1 VDCDK
6 FSDVAAE
13 LALGVLTGRE
23 RAEAV
28 PQLDRCDACREDVRE
43 LAFTG
48 EELLKLLPEVT
59 PPAGFAYRMQQELCF
74 SGKRRLWGVRG
85 RGGRPRPRVAR
96 VHLLVAAAAAAVVLA
111 VGGGLGGWA
120 VRGGAGSGSM
130 AGAGV
135 PAAGAAPGAGAG
147 AAPGAATLHPATLT
161 TAQHQVIGRVF
172 LDNQGYLGSDGWV
185 YVSVDSGT
193 GNGTV
198 VCQLLGQDGRVTT
211 IGSFGLDGGYGYWG
225 SPESMRGTT
234 VVGAR
239 LLAKDGHV
247 LASATFG
254 S

>member
-1 VDCDK
+1 VNCDK
-6 FSDVAAE
+6 FPDVAAE

-48 EELLKLLPEVT
+48 EELLMLLPEVT
-59 PPAGFAYRMQQELCF
+59 PPAGFEYRVLDQL
-74 SGKRRLWGVRG
+74 GITGHPRHRRR
-85 RGGRPRPRVAR
+85 RPAR
-96 VHLLVAAAAAAVVLA
+96 SQLLVAAAAAAILA

-120 VRGGAGSGSM
+120 ARGGA
-130 AGAGV
+130 
-135 PAAGAAPGAGAG
+135 PAAGATAGATAPAGAG
-147 AAPGAATLHPATLT
+147 ALHPAMLT
-161 TAQHQVIGRVF
+161 TAQHQVIGRMF
-172 LDNQGYLGSDGWV
+172 LDDKGYLGNSGWV
-185 YVSVDSGT
+185 YVSVDGAR
-193 GNGTV
+193 GNGMV

-211 IGSFGLDGGYGYWG
+211 IGSFGLDGGNGYWG

-239 LLAKDGHV
+239 LLTEDGHV

>member
-1 VDCDK
+1 MDCDR
-6 FSDVAAE
+6 FPDVAAE

-48 EELLKLLPEVT
+48 EELLGLLPEVT
-59 PPAGFAYRMQQELCF
+59 PPAGFEYRVRDEL
-74 SGKRRLWGVRG
+74 GITGRNRHRR
-85 RGGRPRPRVAR
+85 RPAR
-96 VHLLVAAAAAAVVLA
+96 SHLLVAAAAATVLA
-111 VGGGLGGWA
+111 VGGLAGWA
-120 VRGGAGSGSM
+120 ARGGA
-130 AGAGV
+130 
-135 PAAGAAPGAGAG
+135 AAAGAG
-147 AAPGAATLHPATLT
+147 ARAGAQVAAGATPGATSGPAALHPAMLT
-161 TAQHQVIGRVF
+161 TAQHRVIGRVF
-172 LDNQGYLGSDGWV
+172 LDNEGYLGNSGWV
-185 YVSVDSGT
+185 YVSVDGGGG

-225 SPESMRGTT
+225 SPESMPGTT

-239 LLAKDGHV
+239 LLTEDGHV

>member
-1 VDCDK
+1 VNCDK
-6 FSDVAAE
+6 FPDVAAE

-48 EELLKLLPEVT
+48 EELLMLLPEVT
-59 PPAGFAYRMQQELCF
+59 PPAGFEYRVRDQL
-74 SGKRRLWGVRG
+74 GITGHPRHRRR
-85 RGGRPRPRVAR
+85 RPAR
-96 VHLLVAAAAAAVVLA
+96 SHLLVAAAAAAILA

-120 VRGGAGSGSM
+120 ARGGA
-130 AGAGV
+130 
-135 PAAGAAPGAGAG
+135 PAAGATAGATAPAGAGAG
-147 AAPGAATLHPATLT
+147 APAGAGALHPAMLT

-172 LDNQGYLGSDGWV
+172 LDDKGYLGNSGWV
-185 YVSVDSGT
+185 YVSVDGAR
-193 GNGTV
+193 GNGMV

-211 IGSFGLDGGYGYWG
+211 IGSFGLDGGNGYWG

-239 LLAKDGHV
+239 LLTEDGHV

>member
-1 VDCDK
+1 VNCDR
-6 FSDVAAE
+6 FADIAAE

-48 EELLKLLPEVT
+48 EELLGLLPEVT
-59 PPAGFAYRMQQELCF
+59 PPAGFEFRARDQL
-74 SGKRRLWGVRG
+74 GNTGHPHRRR
-85 RGGRPRPRVAR
+85 RRPAPA
-96 VHLLVAAAAAAVVLA
+96 HLLVAAAAALVLA
-111 VGGGLGGWA
+111 TGGGLAGWA
-120 VRGGAGSGSM
+120 ARGGGGS
-130 AGAGV
+130 AGAAT
-135 PAAGAAPGAGAG
+135 AAGAQAAGAG
-147 AAPGAATLHPATLT
+147 AAGAGAQAAAGPAVLHPAMLI
-161 TAQHQVIGRVF
+161 TAQHQVVGRIF
-172 LDNQGYLGSDGWV
+172 LDNEGYLGSSGWV
-185 YVSVDSGT
+185 YVSVDGGT

-211 IGSFGLDGGYGYWG
+211 IGSFGLDGGNGYWG

-239 LLAKDGHV
+239 LLAEDGHV

>member
-1 VDCDK
+1 MNCDK
-6 FSDVAAE
+6 FPDVAAE

-48 EELLKLLPEVT
+48 EELLMLLPEVT
-59 PPAGFAYRMQQELCF
+59 PPAGFEYRVLDQL
-74 SGKRRLWGVRG
+74 GITGHPRHRRR
-85 RGGRPRPRVAR
+85 RPAR
-96 VHLLVAAAAAAVVLA
+96 SHLLVAAAAAAILA

-120 VRGGAGSGSM
+120 ARGGAPAPAA
-130 AGAGV
+130 AGPTAGTQ
-135 PAAGAAPGAGAG
+135 AAGATTGPGA
-147 AAPGAATLHPATLT
+147 LHPAMLT

-172 LDNQGYLGSDGWV
+172 LDDKGYLGNSGWV
-185 YVSVDSGT
+185 YVSVDGAR
-193 GNGTV
+193 GNGMV

-211 IGSFGLDGGYGYWG
+211 IGSFGLDGGNGYWG

-239 LLAKDGHV
+239 LLTEDGHV

>member
-1 VDCDK
+1 VNCDK
-6 FSDVAAE
+6 FADVAAE

-48 EELLKLLPEVT
+48 EELLLLLPEVT
-59 PPAGFAYRMQQELCF
+59 PPAGFEYQVRDQLGITG
-74 SGKRRLWGVRG
+74 SRPHRRR
-85 RGGRPRPRVAR
+85 RPAR
-96 VHLLVAAAAAAVVLA
+96 SHLLAAAAAVILA
-111 VGGGLGGWA
+111 VGGGLADWA
-120 VRGGAGSGSM
+120 AGTT
-130 AGAGV
+130 AGAGAQT
-135 PAAGAAPGAGAG
+135 AAGAAG
-147 AAPGAATLHPATLT
+147 AASGPGVLRPAMLT

-172 LDNQGYLGSDGWV
+172 LDDEGYLGNSGWV
-185 YVSVDSGT
+185 YVSVDGGT

-198 VCQLLGQDGRVTT
+198 ICQLLGRDGRVTT
-211 IGSFGLDGGYGYWG
+211 IGSFGLDGGSGYWG

-239 LLAKDGHV
+239 LLAEDGHV

>member
-6 FSDVAAE
+6 FPDVAAE

-48 EELLKLLPEVT
+48 EELLQLLPEVT

-74 SGKRRLWGVRG
+74 SGNRRRG
-85 RGGRPRPRVAR
+85 RGRGPRVAR
-96 VHLLVAAAAAAVVLA
+96 SHLLVAAAAAAVVLA

-120 VRGGAGSGSM
+120 VRGGAG
-130 AGAGV
+130 AGAGA
-135 PAAGAAPGAGAG
+135 PAAGAGAG
-147 AAPGAATLHPATLT
+147 AAPGSATLHPATLT

-172 LDNQGYLGSDGWV
+172 LDNQGYLGSSGWV

-247 LASATFG
+247 LASATFR